1 MEGQERPA
9 SRNETSQ
16 GFASPSRLLPT
27 HLRQEKAGLLL
38 SGSRRSPSEGDKQQQ
53 QPKALYSAGL
63 FSRQS
68 DARRVF

>member
-9 SRNETSQ
+9 SRNKTSQ

-38 SGSRRSPSEGDKQQQ
+38 SGSRGSPSEGDKQQQ
-53 QPKALYSAGL
+53 LKALYSTGL